1 MSLICEVAAP
11 FVANS
16 AVDGTDVVRPLRGHT
31 DSCLRCQARLAAM
44 SKTARE
50 LTSLTDSQAHAPAD
64 LEWRVMSSLEGDLAV
79 PKSWRAPVA
88 VAAVLMSFAT
98 AVIIWRVKAPRQQLA
113 VRR

>member
-1 MSLICEVAAP
+1 MSLVCEVAAP

-16 AVDGTDVVRPLRGHT
+16 AVDGTEIIKPLRGHT

-50 LTSLTDSQAHAPAD
+50 LNAMADSQSWAPAD

-79 PKSWRAPVA
+79 PRSWKAPIA
-88 VAAVLMSFAT
+88 VAAVLISFAA
-98 AVIIWRVKAPRQQLA
+98 AVIFWRVRPSS
-113 VRR
+113 